1 MGKRTQLI
9 LPATLRYL
17 MSDNALD
24 LAEHFLDRGYCV
36 TVIPIRYDDGTPECS
51 VVALEPHPFV
61 LPALTSDDVSLRVR
75 ALTLVAV
82 ASHNK
87 LGEHNLTFR
96 THLA

>member
-1 MGKRTQLI
+1 MTE
-9 LPATLRYL
+9 
-17 MSDNALD
+17 NALD
-24 LAEHFLDRGYCV
+24 LAEHFVDKGYCV

-51 VVALEPHPFV
+51 VVALEPHPYV

-96 THLA
+96 SHRA

>member
-1 MGKRTQLI
+1 MT
-9 LPATLRYL
+9 
-17 MSDNALD
+17 DNAID

-61 LPALTSDDVSLRVR
+61 LPALMDDDVSLRVR

>member
-1 MGKRTQLI
+1 MT
-9 LPATLRYL
+9 
-17 MSDNALD
+17 DNALD
-24 LAEHFLDRGYCV
+24 LADHFIDRGYCV

-51 VVALEPHPFV
+51 VVALEPHEAV
-61 LPALTSDDVSLRVR
+61 LPALTHDDVSQRVR
-75 ALTLVAV
+75 ALTLVAI

>member
-1 MGKRTQLI
+1 MT
-9 LPATLRYL
+9 
-17 MSDNALD
+17 DNAID

-96 THLA
+96 SHLA

>member
-1 MGKRTQLI
+1 MT
-9 LPATLRYL
+9 
-17 MSDNALD
+17 DNAID

-51 VVALEPHPFV
+51 VVPLEPHPFV

-96 THLA
+96 SHLA

>member
-1 MGKRTQLI
+1 MT
-9 LPATLRYL
+9 
-17 MSDNALD
+17 DNALE
-24 LAEHFLDRGYCV
+24 LADHFVDKGYCV

-51 VVALEPHPFV
+51 VVALEPHLQV
-61 LPALTSDDVSLRVR
+61 LPALTANNIDLRVR
-75 ALTLVAV
+75 ALTAVAI